1 MTTSSV
7 KEFIEIIYRWN
18 ITYSYMAINNTYN
31 KISDMIHQL
40 KSKILSTF
48 LIINDTQSIQGE
60 MMKVM
65 QKSIDKSEDIMNEKI
80 FMGLF
85 EKIIEYLI
93 ANVIDNRDDTQIR
106 RINEL
111 YKVIQ
116 KDVEDINK
124 MIISM
129 TFYSFSV
136 KRDAKKNFD
145 IKCESEK
152 ELFGDHKKEFK
163 KRMEEVIPFNEL
175 IMNILDLY
183 DEYVL
188 NCMNDVKKTIMY
200 VQYDPLIEAE
210 KFWNQFF
217 TYKGIDYRNYSASF
231 KRDRNNLIK
240 KILEVYYNKPQNIS
254 ADIIDYYTK
263 NENGNS
269 ILLNNYYDAMRQVDD
284 TDDLSVMEFIRNV
297 VIYNFQYEQYY
308 DTINNIIYN
317 MMTKAVIRFG
327 TKISMIRKKIDI
339 INKIIEPKIKFI
351 EKVNYIIKV
360 DENAYIANYAEPLMD
375 IVKYESDYNVIYR
388 WIAILDKMV
397 IILGRL
403 KYIVNEPIKKN
414 DYIKRIIDAL
424 KDKDNVVELME
435 GVNTDIM
442 KDIGDVKL
450 KKSEI
455 DLKEKKVKDN
465 AGKID
470 KLEKEIAQNEGEV
483 DKMKAIK
490 ETIPLDKVD
499 LNEMEDIE
507 QKILKTAAKIKE
519 PGTGYYSAPNVIDK
533 KYANLKLNNVENI
546 VKNIALFDGIS
557 GINFKDLI
565 NKYNYIKFTN
575 LITMLNKKIADNT
588 AKISD
593 LQKESA
599 SLIRDVEVEKIKL
612 AKI

>member
-1 MTTSSV
+1 MTTPTV
-7 KEFIEIIYRWN
+7 KEFIEIIYKWN

-85 EKIIEYLI
+85 DKIIEYLI

-111 YKVIQ
+111 YKIIQ

-200 VQYDPLIEAE
+200 VQYEPKIEAE

-217 TYKGIDYRNYSASF
+217 TYKGVDYRNYSASF

-240 KILEVYYNKPQNIS
+240 KILEVY
-254 ADIIDYYTK
+254 
-263 NENGNS
+263 
-269 ILLNNYYDAMRQVDD
+269 NN
-284 TDDLSVMEFIRNV
+284 
-297 VIYNFQYEQYY
+297 
-308 DTINNIIYN
+308 
-317 MMTKAVIRFG
+317 
-327 TKISMIRKKIDI
+327 
-339 INKIIEPKIKFI
+339 
-351 EKVNYIIKV
+351 
-360 DENAYIANYAEPLMD
+360 EPL
-375 IVKYESDYNVIYR
+375 
-388 WIAILDKMV
+388 
-397 IILGRL
+397 
-403 KYIVNEPIKKN
+403 
-414 DYIKRIIDAL
+414 
-424 KDKDNVVELME
+424 
-435 GVNTDIM
+435 
-442 KDIGDVKL
+442 
-450 KKSEI
+450 
-455 DLKEKKVKDN
+455 
-465 AGKID
+465 
-470 KLEKEIAQNEGEV
+470 
-483 DKMKAIK
+483 
-490 ETIPLDKVD
+490 
-499 LNEMEDIE
+499 
-507 QKILKTAAKIKE
+507 QK
-519 PGTGYYSAPNVIDK
+519 
-533 KYANLKLNNVENI
+533 
-546 VKNIALFDGIS
+546 
-557 GINFKDLI
+557 
-565 NKYNYIKFTN
+565 
-575 LITMLNKKIADNT
+575 
-588 AKISD
+588 
-593 LQKESA
+593 
-599 SLIRDVEVEKIKL
+599 
-612 AKI
+612 

>member
-1 MTTSSV
+1 MTTLTV
-7 KEFIEIIYRWN
+7 KEFIEIIYKWN

-65 QKSIDKSEDIMNEKI
+65 QKSINKSEDIMNEKI

-111 YKVIQ
+111 YKIIQ

-200 VQYDPLIEAE
+200 VQYDPKIEAE

-217 TYKGIDYRNYSASF
+217 TYKGVDYRNYSASF

-240 KILEVYYNKPQNIS
+240 KILEVYNNKPQYIS
-254 ADIIDYYTK
+254 EDIMKYYTE

-269 ILLNNYYDAMRQVDD
+269 ILLNNYNDAMRQVDD

-308 DTINNIIYN
+308 DTINQIIEDMLKQDIILYGGKLSI
-317 MMTKAVIRFG
+317 MQR
-327 TKISMIRKKIDI
+327 KIMI
-339 INKIIEPKIKFI
+339 INKIMEPKIKFI
-351 EKVNYIIKV
+351 EKVNEIIKV

-414 DYIKRIIDAL
+414 DYIKRIIEAL

-442 KDIGDVKL
+442 KDIGDIKI
-450 KKSEI
+450 KESEI
-455 DLKEKKVKDN
+455 DLKEKKIEHIRVE
-465 AGKID
+465 ID
-470 KLEKEIAQNEGEV
+470 KLEKEIAKNEG
-483 DKMKAIK
+483 DINTKKALV
-490 ETIPLDKVD
+490 PSNVNVD
-499 LNEMEDIE
+499 LNEMGDIE
-507 QKILKTAAKIKE
+507 GNILKTAAKIKE
-519 PGTGYYSAPNVIDK
+519 PGTGYYSAPNVVAP
-533 KYANLKLNNVENI
+533 KYANLKLNNVESI
-546 VKNIALFDGIS
+546 VRNVKSFSDID
-557 GINFKDLI
+557 INFGDLI
-565 NKYNYIKFTN
+565 NKYNYIKNTN
-575 LITMLNKKIADNT
+575 LIAMLNKRIVDNT

-593 LQKESA
+593 LEKESA
-599 SLIRDVEVEKIKL
+599 ALIRDVEVEKIKL